1 MRILDRYILSRFLLN
16 FASSF
21 AILLFI
27 FIFQAIW
34 LFVDEWAG
42 KDLDL
47 SVMAKFL
54 WNLIPTLLDKV
65 ILFTVLLSSIL
76 TFGNFAENYEFAAMK
91 ASGISLM
98 RSMRAPTIFSILLGF
113 GTFLLANYVTPRAE
127 QQIFNMRT
135 NLKDIK
141 PASVIIEGVFS
152 DIEGSNMNM
161 MVSEKYGE
169 NDSKLKDIII
179 HQKSGVGQNTTVI
192 RAQTGELLGG
202 DDSGLVQLILND
214 GYYYEEV
221 QPKKATER
229 RKHPFA
235 KAYFKTYIKNID
247 LSSLTQRNIDDDRG
261 IVTDKMKSVQRLYK
275 DIDSLKI
282 ANVEQIQAFS
292 RNSNL
297 RLGAFPLKNAQG
309 KDSIISTARKQ
320 NESRS
325 QVLQGNTQNIPDRA
339 RSTNTGGAMADTTAA
354 PRIEEPISSRIQL
367 DSSLV
372 ADRTQTAVPEL
383 ASEADMDWLINSLPY
398 WRQEQVY
405 RNTENNIV
413 SLVNTVRAK
422 AKNLKV
428 QRERYSRHLLS
439 LHKKFALAFSCIILF
454 FIGAPLGAIIKK
466 GGIGFPMVIAFLLF
480 IVYYFLGVAAENFAK
495 KGNMEPVLGAW
506 LSTLVMLPLSIVLT
520 RRANRDKQF
529 AGINTG
535 FSGLFQKLKLR
546 KAPEQAAEVETGFP
560 GPETLLSIELTAEDH
575 QQLDGLSDPELKEYA
590 LDVYRD
596 TQKWDTA
603 LPALKILQDRSAD
616 IKDLRKQYL
625 RARSEYKR
633 YELLNKRFKSQ
644 NRVLLVTYVIAL
656 GAYIVNLLSGEG
668 TQSAIYLFVGMF
680 SLVLYLIYFLRLRN
694 TLNEVRFAKVDA
706 IRPIPVY
713 WLILAFL
720 AYPVMY
726 LPIVKK
732 LKTYTKT

>member
-16 FASSF
+16 FVSSF

-76 TFGNFAENYEFAAMK
+76 TFGNLAENYEFAAMK
-91 ASGISLM
+91 ASGVSLM
-98 RSMRAPTIFSILLGF
+98 RSMRAPTLFSILLGF
-113 GTFLLANYVTPRAE
+113 ATFLLANYVTPRAE

-179 HQKSGVGQNTTVI
+179 HQKSGVGKNTTVI

-221 QPKKATER
+221 QPKSAKER

-275 DIDSLKI
+275 DIDSLKNT
-282 ANVEQIQAFS
+282 NVDQIQAFS

-297 RLGAFPLKNAQG
+297 RLGAFPLRNKQG
-309 KDSIISTARKQ
+309 KDSVISTDRKQ
-320 NESRS
+320 GSYESR
-325 QVLQGNTQNIPDRA
+325 VFQGNSQNIPVRA
-339 RSTNTGGAMADTTAA
+339 NTAGTTGDSVARPLLREA
-354 PRIEEPISSRIQL
+354 TTSRVRL
-367 DSSLV
+367 DSGHVAASPGPEPEVTPV
-372 ADRTQTAVPEL
+372 ADL
-383 ASEADMDWLINSLPY
+383 DLIINGLPY

-422 AKNLKV
+422 TKNLKV

-535 FSGLFQKLKLR
+535 FSGVFQRLKLR
-546 KAPEQAAEVETGFP
+546 KTPQQEAEVETGFP
-560 GPETLLSIELTAEDH
+560 GPETMLSIEVTAEEH
-575 QQLDGLSDPELKEYA
+575 QQLGGLTDPELKAYA
-590 LDVYRD
+590 LEVYRD
-596 TQKWDTA
+596 RRSWDAA
-603 LPALKILQDRSAD
+603 LPALRILQDRSAD
-616 IKDLRKQYL
+616 IDDLRKQYL
-625 RARSEYKR
+625 RTRSEYKR
-633 YELLNKRFKSQ
+633 YKVLNKRFNSQ
-644 NRVLLVTYVIAL
+644 NRVLLITYVLAL
-656 GAYIVNLLSGEG
+656 GAYVINLITEEG

-680 SLVLYLIYFLRLRN
+680 SLVLYLVFFLRLRN
-694 TLNEVRFAKVDA
+694 TLNEVRFAKADA
-706 IRPIPVY
+706 TRPVPVY
-713 WLILAFL
+713 WMILAFL

-726 LPIVKK
+726 LPILKK
-732 LKTYTKT
+732 LKNYITV